1 MAGLVGSIA
10 GAVVGLISAL
20 FLMLRTF
27 RNEDTKRQEALTA
40 LETRLTDRL
49 DSLRSE
55 IREDKHQ
62 ETLMALLQGIK
73 GKTP

>member
-1 MAGLVGSIA
+1 MGSIA
-10 GAVVGLISAL
+10 GAIVALMSAL

-40 LETRLTDRL
+40 LETRLNARL

-55 IREDKHQ
+55 IREDRHQ
-62 ETLMALLQGIK
+62 ETLLAILHGK

>member
-1 MAGLVGSIA
+1 MV
-10 GAVVGLISAL
+10 SAL

-62 ETLMALLQGIK
+62 ETLLALLQGIK